1 MPGHVYSSKR
11 IGNEKFRLAEGPVW
25 IAARDSF
32 VFVDIEGKAVCEWRP
47 DGTAD
52 GNGVRRIP
60 MPDRVGFIVPID
72 GYCVL
77 AGVRDTLTIVDL
89 DSGDCAPYFSL
100 RLDPRLRFNDGKAGP
115 DGTLYAGVMAIDQ
128 SDPNARGMGA
138 LYVLRDHTILQ
149 ILPGMTIP
157 NGMAWS
163 PDRGTLYHADTPTQ
177 TVSAYPIRPDGTLG
191 EGTAMIRI
199 PEADGAPD
207 GLCADDAGNL
217 WIALWGGK
225 KVACFNPKSGER
237 LAEIEVAGLHVS
249 CPSFG
254 GGTRDLMMITTG
266 EAENE
271 AGAIFRAELSVTGPS
286 PFSFRLN
293 P

>member
-1 MPGHVYSSKR
+1 
-11 IGNEKFRLAEGPVW
+11 
-25 IAARDSF
+25 
-32 VFVDIEGKAVCEWRP
+32 
-47 DGTAD
+47 
-52 GNGVRRIP
+52 
-60 MPDRVGFIVPID
+60 
-72 GYCVL
+72 
-77 AGVRDTLTIVDL
+77 
-89 DSGDCAPYFSL
+89 
-100 RLDPRLRFNDGKAGP
+100 
-115 DGTLYAGVMAIDQ
+115 
-128 SDPNARGMGA
+128 MGA

-157 NGMAWS
+157 NGMAWN

-237 LAEIEVAGLHVS
+237 LAEIEIGRAHV
-249 CPSFG
+249 
-254 GGTRDLMMITTG
+254 
-266 EAENE
+266 
-271 AGAIFRAELSVTGPS
+271 
-286 PFSFRLN
+286 
-293 P
+293 